1 VHLGDISVQHTYIF
15 SSRPVSRQIFSETDE
30 TRQSGGKLE
39 KPRLVASLSQ
49 GGHVNHRTYA
59 DAIFVV
65 REEVS
70 REIKPRLCAEI
81 TSRSPEKALPLCAE
95 RSSSRGARLCTQG
108 TGRELQRVTASHALV
123 QHIDIGSAV
132 KLTIAHPAA
141 IKGARAT
148 AGCARKTRR
157 RDMRLLADDARH
169 ARFTH
174 IATSLYSYPSYA
186 VCSGGGD
193 ALVYWE
199 WGDDESIAKEHLLNS
214 LKPGQQ
220 ATVRTAAGEHWIVRD
235 ATTGVVI
242 GETTTDDTP
251 EQRME
256 TGEPKPMG
264 KRELAATKAEGVP
277 IAGMPY
283 ARRRPEA
290 HRY

>member
-1 VHLGDISVQHTYIF
+1 MRSRADRLLCISATSRSSIYLYIF

-81 TSRSPEKALPLCAE
+81 TSRSPEKALPFCTE

-108 TGRELQRVTASHALV
+108 TGRELQRVKASHALV

-174 IATSLYSYPSYA
+174 IATSLFLPELYMLFVQA
-186 VCSGGGD
+186 AATRWCTGSG
-193 ALVYWE
+193 
-199 WGDDESIAKEHLLNS
+199 
-214 LKPGQQ
+214 
-220 ATVRTAAGEHWIVRD
+220 
-235 ATTGVVI
+235 ATTRASRRSICSTRLSQGS
-242 GETTTDDTP
+242 
-251 EQRME
+251 R
-256 TGEPKPMG
+256 
-264 KRELAATKAEGVP
+264 RRC
-277 IAGMPY
+277 
-283 ARRRPEA
+283 ARRRA
-290 HRY
+290 STGSCATRRQAW

>member
-1 VHLGDISVQHTYIF
+1 M
-15 SSRPVSRQIFSETDE
+15 SRQIFSETDE

-59 DAIFVV
+59 DAVFVV

-81 TSRSPEKALPLCAE
+81 TSRSPEKALPFCTE

-108 TGRELQRVTASHALV
+108 TGRELQRVKASHALV

-148 AGCARKTRR
+148 GR
-157 RDMRLLADDARH
+157 DAR
-169 ARFTH
+169 ARRAAEICCAIYIVLRH
-174 IATSLYSYPSYA
+174 HHSYPSRA
-186 VCSGGGD
+186 VCCVGGGD

-242 GETTTDDTP
+242 GEVTTDDSP

-256 TGEPKPMG
+256 TAEPKPMG
-264 KRELAATKAEGVP
+264 KRQLAAAKAEGVP

-283 ARRRPEA
+283 ARRHPEA